1 MFEIV
6 LMGAFG
12 LGALAI
18 AWVIGKGIVN
28 RIRGRRNDDDWRD
41 DLKPGDGPKLTPGN
55 FPAPPWG

>member
-6 LMGAFG
+6 MMGAFG
-12 LGALAI
+12 LGAAAI
-18 AWVIGKGIVN
+18 VWVIGKGIVN
-28 RIRGRRNDDDWRD
+28 RVKGRDKDDWRD